1 MKKQQA
7 ESVKL
12 GSFVLT
18 GLLLLIITL
27 YIIGKNKGL
36 FSDSFELKTHFRAVN
51 GLVTGNNVRF
61 AGIDVGVVKSV
72 VFLNDTVIEVSMD
85 IETKMRNIIRSN
97 ALTHLGTDGLIGNRV
112 LNIMPAR
119 GAAAPTAKDGDLL
132 PSKEEISTDAMLET
146 LHQTNKNIAVISE
159 ELRIAVH
166 RIGSSAQLTALLE
179 DPSLMRNLKA
189 SLTHLH
195 ETTEKSATLMAN
207 AIQTLDWATKGDG
220 TLATLLTDTSLIYN
234 IEQAVLK
241 IKTVED
247 SAEKLAQ
254 NINEVVATVDKDFN
268 SGKGTVNALMRDS
281 TMTTNLR
288 NTLINVEKGTAA
300 FNENM
305 EALKHNFLFR
315 KYFKKLERQKKK
327 S

>member
-85 IETKMRNIIRSN
+85 IETNMRNIIRSN
-97 ALTHLGTDGLIGNRV
+97 ALTNLGTDGLIGNRV

-119 GAAAPTAKDGDLL
+119 GAAPTAKDGDLL

-146 LHQTNKNIAVISE
+146 LHQTNENIAVISE

-166 RIGSSAQLTALLE
+166 RIGSSSQLTAFLE
-179 DPSLMRNLKA
+179 DPTLVRNLQA

-195 ETTEKSATLMAN
+195 ETTEKSAILMTN
-207 AIQTLDWATKGDG
+207 AIQTLDLATKGEG

-241 IKTVED
+241 IKTIED
-247 SAEKLAQ
+247 SADKLAQ
-254 NINEVVATVDKDFN
+254 NLNEVAAAVGKDFN
-268 SGKGTVNALMRDS
+268 TGKGTVNALMKDT
-281 TMTTNLR
+281 TMTANLR

-315 KYFKKLERQKKK
+315 KYFKKLERQKK